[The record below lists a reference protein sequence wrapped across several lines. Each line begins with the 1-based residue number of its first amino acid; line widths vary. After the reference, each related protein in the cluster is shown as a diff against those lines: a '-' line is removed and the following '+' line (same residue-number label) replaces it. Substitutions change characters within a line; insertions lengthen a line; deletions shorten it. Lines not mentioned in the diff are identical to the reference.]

1 MKNTKS
7 FEKQRLYTILQVI
20 YSQVCMNS
28 IIHSLYVHIKLYIYI
43 ICISTLS
50 LSSPICQILGCTL
63 THSIIPYNK
72 EFTFIPSNPLQ
83 SFCFL
88 LCMFPFFSCIF
99 TSLFG

>member
-1 MKNTKS
+1 MKNTIIQKT
-7 FEKQRLYTILQVI
+7 KTLYYLQVI

-28 IIHSLYVHIKLYIYI
+28 IICSLYIHIKLYI
-43 ICISTLS
+43 ICISTLL
-50 LSSPICQILGCTL
+50 LSSPIFQILGCTL

-72 EFTFIPSNPLQ
+72 EFTFIPSNPLL